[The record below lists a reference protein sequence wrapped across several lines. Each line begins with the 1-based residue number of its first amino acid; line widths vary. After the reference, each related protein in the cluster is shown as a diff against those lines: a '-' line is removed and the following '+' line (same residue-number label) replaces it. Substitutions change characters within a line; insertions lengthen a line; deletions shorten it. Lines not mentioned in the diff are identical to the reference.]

1 MGSYPAKS
9 QDRGSGAKGGAAKQS
24 GVLADYV
31 CYYIIGEFA
40 HHIERGDILKIGQ
53 LSKVTG
59 ASTRSIRYYEK
70 KNLLSVKR
78 MDNDYR
84 EFDESDVKRI
94 KTIQIYLDIGLSTK
108 DILGILNCQNF
119 DAYDSDVFCEELL
132 GAYEEKHA
140 EIDQQIQTLTEVQQ
154 KLEQRIGQMRLQRT
168 LKEQ

>member
-1 MGSYPAKS
+1 
-9 QDRGSGAKGGAAKQS
+9 
-24 GVLADYV
+24 
-31 CYYIIGEFA
+31 
-40 HHIERGDILKIGQ
+40 
-53 LSKVTG
+53 
-59 ASTRSIRYYEK
+59 
-70 KNLLSVKR
+70 

-140 EIDQQIQTLTEVQQ
+140 EIEQQIQTLTEVQQ